1 MHAVVEKVTQQII
14 ERSHVVRTLYLK
26 HIDKA
31 AEQGSHRA
39 TLACGNLAHG
49 FAACNSSD
57 KSDLASDKKPNI
69 AIITSYNDMLSA
81 HEPYKDS
88 PDLIKAAIKAAGGV
102 AQVAGGV
109 PAMCDGVTQGQPGME
124 LSLFSRDVIAMSTAI
139 SLSHNMFDGGLY
151 LGVCDK
157 IVPGL
162 LLGALSF
169 GHLPAVFVPSGPMP
183 SGISNKEKARTRQK
197 YAEGKIGRKELL
209 ESESKSYHSPG
220 TCTFYG
226 TANSNQM
233 MVEIMGL
240 HLPGSSFINPY
251 TPLRDELTKA
261 AAEQVLKFTAMGDD
275 YRPLG
280 RMIDEKAIVNAIV
293 GLLATGGS
301 TNHTMHIV
309 AIARAAGIDVNWD
322 DFNELSHAIPLLTKV
337 YPNGPADINHFQA
350 AGGMSVLI
358 AELLRGGFL
367 HEDVL
372 TVGDKRGM
380 AGYSQEPQLDNGQLL
395 WKEGPEASLDKE
407 VISSL
412 EKPFAVGGGL
422 HVMHGNLGRGISKV
436 SAVAEKHQVVEA
448 PALVFDD
455 QDDVVAAFHRGELER
470 DFIIVLRFQGPKSNG
485 MPELHKLTPLLG
497 LLQDK
502 GFKVA
507 IVTDGRMSGASGKVP
522 SAIHM
527 CPECED
533 GGPLAKVRTGDVINL
548 NTQSGEVN
556 ALVDAAE
563 FKARKPEPNSAQDH
577 HWGMGR
583 EMFGAFRVGASS
595 AETGAT
601 NLFDEDNLFCRV
613 NRVDT

>member
-14 ERSHVVRTLYLK
+14 ERSHVVGTLYLK

-49 FAACNSSD
+49 FAACNTGD
-57 KSDLASDKKPNI
+57 KADLASDKKPNI

-280 RMIDEKAIVNAIV
+280 RVIDEKAIVNAIV

-372 TVGDKRGM
+372 TVGDKRGL
-380 AGYSQEPQLDNGQLL
+380 AGYSQEPKLDNGQLL
-395 WKEGPEASLDKE
+395 WEEGPEASLDPE
-407 VISSL
+407 VIGSL

-548 NTQSGEVN
+548 NTQTGEVN

-563 FKARKPEPNSAQDH
+563 FKARKAEPNSAQDH

-601 NLFDEDNLFCRV
+601 NLFDEDNLYCRV
-613 NRVDT
+613 NRT